1 MKILI
6 ISDTHRKHENLLK
19 VLERECPVD
28 LLIHLGD
35 AEGYED
41 YIAEQAG
48 CPVEVVAGNNDFFSS
63 LPREKELQIG
73 KYKVLI
79 THGHYY
85 YVSARLED
93 IKKEAR
99 GRGMDIVI
107 FGHTHR
113 PLIEKDHGVVA
124 LNPGSTSYPRQ
135 DGHLPSYIVM
145 EIDANGTPDYQLKYL
160 SEEEKTK
167 KPL

>member
-6 ISDTHRKHENLLK
+6 ISDTHGKHDNLSR
-19 VLERECPVD
+19 VLEQESPAD

-41 YIAEQAG
+41 YIAKQAG
-48 CPVEVVAGNNDFFSS
+48 CPLEIVAGNNDFFSD

-85 YVSARLED
+85 YVNTGIEEIARM
-93 IKKEAR
+93 AQ
-99 GRGMDIVI
+99 GRDFDIVI

-113 PLIEKDHGVVA
+113 PLIDIRKDIIVM
-124 LNPGSTSYPRQ
+124 NPGSLSYPRQ
-135 DGHLPSYIVM
+135 EGRRPSYIVM
-145 EIDANGTPDYQLKYL
+145 ETDQNGDAEFEIKYL
-160 SEEEKTK
+160 
-167 KPL
+167 

>member
-6 ISDTHRKHENLLK
+6 ISDTHGKHDNLSR
-19 VLERECPVD
+19 VLEQEFPAD

-41 YIAEQAG
+41 YIAKQAG
-48 CPVEVVAGNNDFFSS
+48 CPLEIVAGNNDFFSD
-63 LPREKELQIG
+63 LPREKELRIG

-85 YVSARLED
+85 YVNTGIEEIARM
-93 IKKEAR
+93 AQ
-99 GRGMDIVI
+99 GRDFDIVI

-113 PLIEKDHGVVA
+113 PLIDIRKDIIVM
-124 LNPGSTSYPRQ
+124 NPGSLSYPRQ
-135 DGHLPSYIVM
+135 EGRRPSYIVM
-145 EIDANGTPDYQLKYL
+145 ETDQNGDAEFEIKYL
-160 SEEEKTK
+160 
-167 KPL
+167 

>member
-6 ISDTHRKHENLLK
+6 ISDTHGKHDNLSR
-19 VLERECPVD
+19 VLEQESPAD

-35 AEGYED
+35 AEGYEE
-41 YIAEQAG
+41 YIAKQAG
-48 CPVEVVAGNNDFFSS
+48 CPLEIVAGNNDFFSD

-85 YVSARLED
+85 YVNTGIEEIARM
-93 IKKEAR
+93 AQ
-99 GRGMDIVI
+99 GRDFDIVI

-113 PLIEKDHGVVA
+113 PLIDIRKDIIVM
-124 LNPGSTSYPRQ
+124 NPGSLSYPRQ
-135 DGHLPSYIVM
+135 EGRRPSYIVM
-145 EIDANGTPDYQLKYL
+145 ETDQNGDAEFEIKYL
-160 SEEEKTK
+160 
-167 KPL
+167 

>member
-6 ISDTHRKHENLLK
+6 ISDTHGKHDNLSR
-19 VLERECPVD
+19 VLEQEFPAD

-41 YIAEQAG
+41 YIAKQAG
-48 CPVEVVAGNNDFFSS
+48 CPLEIVAGNNDFFSD

-85 YVSARLED
+85 YVNTGIEEIARM
-93 IKKEAR
+93 AQ
-99 GRGMDIVI
+99 GRDFDIVI

-113 PLIEKDHGVVA
+113 PLIDIRKDIIVM
-124 LNPGSTSYPRQ
+124 NPGSLSYPRQ
-135 DGHLPSYIVM
+135 EGRRPSYIVM
-145 EIDANGTPDYQLKYL
+145 ETDQNGDAEFEIRYL
-160 SEEEKTK
+160 
-167 KPL
+167 